1 MKRFQLV
8 EIDHVKHEESILH
21 STDNPIWA
29 NELFIQIRKLSDPR
43 YTYSLIDQ
51 RETEALRAQFAA
63 EGKGAA

>member
-8 EIDHVKHEESILH
+8 EIDHLEHKESIVH

-29 NELFIQIRKLSDPR
+29 NELFIQIRKSTEPR
-43 YTYSLIDQ
+43 YTYSLVDQ
-51 RETEALRAQFAA
+51 REIEALKAQFAA

>member
-8 EIDHVKHEESILH
+8 EIDHLEHKELIVH

-51 RETEALRAQFAA
+51 RETEALRAQFSA

>member
-1 MKRFQLV
+1 MKRFQIV
-8 EIDHVKHEESILH
+8 EIDHLKHEESILY
-21 STDNPIWA
+21 SGDNPIWA
-29 NELFIQIRKLSDPR
+29 NELFIQIRKLSNPR